1 MCRFRVLP
9 DGRKHGIV
17 FVSSSTAFSEAFLFE
32 LAVNLSRNGS
42 SLRSSAYLREG
53 FHELTAELKY
63 SAGSSRL
70 RSMTT
75 LRKGLI
81 LYLLLVIKG
90 LPLEVSTCS
99 KCVRDGFLD
108 ILCFD
113 GLQLGYKTKHKRPF
127 KRHIV
132 RTSAVPRASLHAHL
146 VTDAAPSKALGTV
159 LNSSTTI
166 PTGSSK
172 TVTTIN
178 GIRGYVMA
186 VTTLLG
192 DVEVDGQVRSF
203 AGQTQHGQS
212 ASSMGRGWCPS
223 KDGGLRRELLVFLRR
238 FLQCDSLARSLSV
251 QIVAA
256 NADLRR
262 RVPPALM
269 ARIGDVLTAEHSLP
283 ELRGGAATEGVAD
296 ADAQPRSALDD
307 GGRMGVAPCESG
319 AGRFSEVDGVTP
331 PDDLADHSDGVE
343 ESDDELSSAEE
354 FESDTDETQAVL
366 PPYWDKLAPLQRFA
380 EKFNEPALADTGG
393 AKGTKLK
400 ADMVFRLRP
409 EIPTTAAATL
419 KIVDFVRALTVD
431 PYSVWAPNNDW
442 RAVLSIHEVLVDRGF
457 TADKLEAV
465 LDREDVCNLR
475 LLRGAV
481 ACLAPAF
488 VIDQGLRVV
497 FADVLHALKMTAN
510 SYEAFVDA
518 TSAEG
523 APGADPAAHRGIG
536 NRPPLPALPSFSKAH
551 MACAPDNETF
561 TPKQFAAT
569 WLEVPASVASFREAY
584 GISAD
589 ETEDF
594 IKTGTWAPSFPAV
607 RPIPTFFGDA
617 AAATDEPDC
626 THLMGQENRYTGG
639 TFGAFCTCAHPK
651 CVGVVVLDGSEGQRM
666 PIEFIVQRCR
676 RLPSKVVYDFAC
688 ATHKSALCRLPSV
701 AMLVVFF
708 VDRFHWRKNHV
719 ACSKARNPDSYEDM
733 DDINTSSSEER
744 NALSRRQEHH
754 LRLMNQD
761 NFITFTTYQQALSN
775 VIAMY
780 RDVETKL
787 SENT

>member
-1 MCRFRVLP
+1 MCRMRVLP
-9 DGRKHGIV
+9 DGREHGIV
-17 FVSSSTAFSEAFLFE
+17 LVSSSTAFSEVFLFE

-42 SLRSSAYLREG
+42 SLRSSAYFREG

-63 SAGSSRL
+63 SAGSPRL

-75 LRKGLI
+75 LRKGRI

-99 KCVRDGFLD
+99 RCVRDGSLD

-113 GLQLGYKTKHKRPF
+113 GLQLGYKTKYKRPF
-127 KRHIV
+127 KRHTV

-146 VTDAAPSKALGTV
+146 VTDAALAKALGTV
-159 LNSSTTI
+159 LKSSTTI

-192 DVEVDGQVRSF
+192 NVEVDDQVTSF

-212 ASSMGRGWCPS
+212 ASSMGRRWCPS
-223 KDGGLRRELLVFLRR
+223 KDGGVRRELLVFLRL
-238 FLQCDSLARSLSV
+238 FFQCDSLARSLSV
-251 QIVAA
+251 QIVAT
-256 NADLRR
+256 NTDLRR

-269 ARIGDVLTAEHSLP
+269 ARIGAVLTAEPSLQ
-283 ELRGGAATEGVAD
+283 ELGGGVATESVAD
-296 ADAQPRSALDD
+296 ADARPGATRDD
-307 GGRMGVAPCESG
+307 GGHMGVAPRESG
-319 AGRFSEVDGVTP
+319 AGRFSEVDGVTL
-331 PDDLADHSDGVE
+331 PDDFSEHSDRVE
-343 ESDDELSSAEE
+343 ESDDDLSSAEE
-354 FESDTDETQAVL
+354 FESDTDETRVAL
-366 PPYWDKLAPLQRFA
+366 PPYRDKIAPLQHFA

-419 KIVDFVRALTVD
+419 KIVELVRALTVD
-431 PYSVWAPNNDW
+431 PSSVWAPNNDW

-465 LDREDVCNLR
+465 LDCEDVCNLR

-518 TSAEG
+518 ACAEG
-523 APGADPAAHRGIG
+523 ASGADPAAHRGFG
-536 NRPPLPALPSFSKAH
+536 NQPPLPALPSFSKGTH
-551 MACAPDNETF
+551 G
-561 TPKQFAAT
+561 
-569 WLEVPASVASFREAY
+569 LRE
-584 GISAD
+584 
-589 ETEDF
+589 
-594 IKTGTWAPSFPAV
+594 
-607 RPIPTFFGDA
+607 
-617 AAATDEPDC
+617 
-626 THLMGQENRYTGG
+626 
-639 TFGAFCTCAHPK
+639 
-651 CVGVVVLDGSEGQRM
+651 
-666 PIEFIVQRCR
+666 
-676 RLPSKVVYDFAC
+676 
-688 ATHKSALCRLPSV
+688 
-701 AMLVVFF
+701 
-708 VDRFHWRKNHV
+708 
-719 ACSKARNPDSYEDM
+719 
-733 DDINTSSSEER
+733 
-744 NALSRRQEHH
+744 
-754 LRLMNQD
+754 
-761 NFITFTTYQQALSN
+761 
-775 VIAMY
+775 
-780 RDVETKL
+780 
-787 SENT
+787 

>member
-431 PYSVWAPNNDW
+431 PYSVWAPNND
-442 RAVLSIHEVLVDRGF
+442 
-457 TADKLEAV
+457 
-465 LDREDVCNLR
+465 
-475 LLRGAV
+475 
-481 ACLAPAF
+481 
-488 VIDQGLRVV
+488 
-497 FADVLHALKMTAN
+497 
-510 SYEAFVDA
+510 
-518 TSAEG
+518 
-523 APGADPAAHRGIG
+523 
-536 NRPPLPALPSFSKAH
+536 
-551 MACAPDNETF
+551 
-561 TPKQFAAT
+561 
-569 WLEVPASVASFREAY
+569 
-584 GISAD
+584 
-589 ETEDF
+589 
-594 IKTGTWAPSFPAV
+594 
-607 RPIPTFFGDA
+607 
-617 AAATDEPDC
+617 
-626 THLMGQENRYTGG
+626 
-639 TFGAFCTCAHPK
+639 
-651 CVGVVVLDGSEGQRM
+651 
-666 PIEFIVQRCR
+666 
-676 RLPSKVVYDFAC
+676 
-688 ATHKSALCRLPSV
+688 
-701 AMLVVFF
+701 
-708 VDRFHWRKNHV
+708 
-719 ACSKARNPDSYEDM
+719 
-733 DDINTSSSEER
+733 
-744 NALSRRQEHH
+744 
-754 LRLMNQD
+754 
-761 NFITFTTYQQALSN
+761 
-775 VIAMY
+775 
-780 RDVETKL
+780 
-787 SENT
+787 